1 MKKILYLISSLLLIF
16 TLASCNDNN
25 DDVSL
30 TYTNSNGEEE
40 KIVLEETEDVSQISK
55 VLEALGQKE
64 KEEIVT
70 VKSKIEGA
78 FNISFSD
85 VPQEEADL
93 PKEFKLSALANIAYD
108 KEVGLSGNVDFDM
121 SAVEDKSYVM
131 SLDANAYYYGI
142 KEDADENIY
151 LDYSLKMTDEADQ
164 AAKGK
169 IDLPTLILII
179 QSGMAGG
186 MLPDGSLGVAPSTP
200 SLPDLSD
207 LENLDI
213 TQLLNE
219 FKTKFPNSS
228 IKLNNINKDDFTL
241 SLNISVN
248 DILKLSGLDYSS
260 PEDYK
265 INLNAKI
272 SLNYG
277 YVKELEIV
285 KITDS
290 KLLATIL
297 VISGAVSSNASETPE
312 DTIARVAGYVKDFS
326 ISLKIGVEYNVDVD
340 VKVLSDS
347 EKSNYLNILESQF

>member
-16 TLASCNDNN
+16 ALASCNDNN

-64 KEEIVT
+64 KEEIVA
-70 VKSKIEGA
+70 VKGKIEGA
-78 FNISFSD
+78 FNISFAEA
-85 VPQEEADL
+85 PQEANL
-93 PKEFKLSALANIAYD
+93 PKEFKASALASIAYD

-131 SLDANAYYYGI
+131 SLDANAYYYGV

-151 LDYSLKMTDEADQ
+151 LDYSLKMTDEEDQ

-169 IDLPTLILII
+169 IDLPTLILMI

-186 MLPDGSLGVAPSTP
+186 ALPGGSLGVAPSTP

-213 TQLLNE
+213 AQLLNE
-219 FKTKFPNSS
+219 FKTNFPNSS

-241 SLNISVN
+241 NLNISVN

-297 VISGAVSSNASETPE
+297 VISGAVSSAASETPE
-312 DTIARVAGYVKDFS
+312 DAIARVAGYIKDFS

-340 VKVLSDS
+340 IKVLSDS